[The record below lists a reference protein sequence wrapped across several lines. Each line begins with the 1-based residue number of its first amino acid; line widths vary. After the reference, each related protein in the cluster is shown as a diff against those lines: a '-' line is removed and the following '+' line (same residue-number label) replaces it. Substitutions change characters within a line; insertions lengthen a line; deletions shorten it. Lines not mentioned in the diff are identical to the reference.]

1 MTLQHHLTPT
11 KLKNRLGILAL
22 FALDFAALFII
33 FHVAVL
39 LRDFILPH
47 ILRNLPE
54 YHYKFRDYW
63 WIFVVWLLIMFYK
76 EGYSRRFAMWDEIKF
91 LWKSSFLATVAIL
104 TMLFLM
110 KRGEEYSR
118 ILVLTMFTLSIMFM
132 PLIRLRIK
140 KFLYAAGLMRRKL
153 LIVGSGAAARSA
165 YSAIT
170 GEPNLG
176 YEIAGFID
184 DEPETENIGC
194 HKVHRGINKIERYIN
209 SANIHDVVVAKPE
222 LDKDLL
228 MLLINQIQHKA
239 ENTLFIPDMKGIAI
253 AGTEL
258 RQFFKEQTMVLE
270 IKNNLAQPLIYI
282 TKRSIDY
289 AAAAVIAFILAIPM
303 LLIALKIKMSSNGPA
318 TYRQERVG
326 KNGKLFWC
334 YKFRTMYP
342 NAAERLKELLA
353 KNPELKAEWEKNFK
367 LKNDPRVT
375 KIGDFLR
382 RTSLDEL
389 PQLFN
394 ILKGEMS
401 LVGPRPVVTKEI
413 TDYYKEDAAFYYR
426 VPPGLTGLW
435 QVSGR
440 SNTTYEYRISLDN
453 WYVKNWD
460 LWLDV
465 MILFKTV
472 GVVLNREGAR

>member
-1 MTLQHHLTPT
+1 
-11 KLKNRLGILAL
+11 
-22 FALDFAALFII
+22 
-33 FHVAVL
+33 
-39 LRDFILPH
+39 
-47 ILRNLPE
+47 
-54 YHYKFRDYW
+54 
-63 WIFVVWLLIMFYK
+63 
-76 EGYSRRFAMWDEIKF
+76 
-91 LWKSSFLATVAIL
+91 
-104 TMLFLM
+104 
-110 KRGEEYSR
+110 
-118 ILVLTMFTLSIMFM
+118 
-132 PLIRLRIK
+132 
-140 KFLYAAGLMRRKL
+140 
-153 LIVGSGAAARSA
+153 
-165 YSAIT
+165 
-170 GEPNLG
+170 
-176 YEIAGFID
+176 
-184 DEPETENIGC
+184 
-194 HKVHRGINKIERYIN
+194 
-209 SANIHDVVVAKPE
+209 
-222 LDKDLL
+222 
-228 MLLINQIQHKA
+228 
-239 ENTLFIPDMKGIAI
+239 
-253 AGTEL
+253 
-258 RQFFKEQTMVLE
+258 MVLE

-303 LLIALKIKMSSNGPA
+303 LLIALKIKMSSKGPA

-382 RTSLDEL
+382 RTSMDEL

-440 SNTTYEYRISLDN
+440 SNTSYDYRVSLDR

-460 LWLDV
+460 LWLDA

-472 GVVLNREGAR
+472 DVVLKREGAV

>member
-1 MTLQHHLTPT
+1 
-11 KLKNRLGILAL
+11 
-22 FALDFAALFII
+22 
-33 FHVAVL
+33 
-39 LRDFILPH
+39 
-47 ILRNLPE
+47 
-54 YHYKFRDYW
+54 
-63 WIFVVWLLIMFYK
+63 
-76 EGYSRRFAMWDEIKF
+76 
-91 LWKSSFLATVAIL
+91 
-104 TMLFLM
+104 
-110 KRGEEYSR
+110 
-118 ILVLTMFTLSIMFM
+118 
-132 PLIRLRIK
+132 
-140 KFLYAAGLMRRKL
+140 
-153 LIVGSGAAARSA
+153 
-165 YSAIT
+165 
-170 GEPNLG
+170 
-176 YEIAGFID
+176 
-184 DEPETENIGC
+184 
-194 HKVHRGINKIERYIN
+194 VHRGINKIERYIN

-303 LLIALKIKMSSNGPA
+303 LLIALKIKMSSKGPA

-375 KIGDFLR
+375 EIGDFLR
-382 RTSLDEL
+382 RTSMDEL

-440 SNTTYEYRISLDN
+440 SNTSYDYRVSLDR

-460 LWLDV
+460 LWLDA

-472 GVVLNREGAR
+472 DVVLKREGAV